1 MKSKPYIAGIVY
13 VCMETESL
21 DKKIKM
27 LSLRLSICAKDLNE
41 IQRELYDIMEKVG
54 ELKK

>member
-1 MKSKPYIAGIVY
+1 
-13 VCMETESL
+13 METESL